1 MSCSTSLVPVR
12 LWHAGTLPAPPNPAR
27 IRRLIWRHPYAIRRR
42 WSCVP
47 GSNYYFK
54 LRYEFYLNILALFSS
69 QALQMS
75 TSTRQ
80 RGSLSATDRRVATP
94 PPSRE
99 VVDFIPPSL
108 TEQNGVWDDSLKT
121 KQKKTYPKQKQKIL
135 SPPGDNE
142 RRIGAA
148 ADPVHG
154 AVESSFKPSAARR
167 ECGIHK
173 GYRKHL
179 QLRLKLLDPKDY
191 FFFFLIFI
199 LLDGVHCF
207 SILHVL
213 MDALQ
218 FVIRL
223 HVDIFSS
230 APFAVLLLENAKSTC
245 QSLCNQI
252 TVLSPFFYSMCHL
265 DFGFFP

>member
-54 LRYEFYLNILALFSS
+54 LRYELYLNIFVLFSS

-121 KQKKTYPKQKQKIL
+121 NKKNVSKTKKKIL

-154 AVESSFKPSAARR
+154 TVESSFKPSAARR

-191 FFFFLIFI
+191 FFSSSFSFFWMAYTVFLFCTFWWMLCNLLFVCMLIFSPQ
-199 LLDGVHCF
+199 H
-207 SILHVL
+207 
-213 MDALQ
+213 
-218 FVIRL
+218 
-223 HVDIFSS
+223 
-230 APFAVLLLENAKSTC
+230 LLLFSCSKMPNRLA
-245 QSLCNQI
+245 SLCAI
-252 TVLSPFFYSMCHL
+252 K
-265 DFGFFP
+265 

>member
-1 MSCSTSLVPVR
+1 
-12 LWHAGTLPAPPNPAR
+12 
-27 IRRLIWRHPYAIRRR
+27 
-42 WSCVP
+42 
-47 GSNYYFK
+47 
-54 LRYEFYLNILALFSS
+54 
-69 QALQMS
+69 MS

-121 KQKKTYPKQKQKIL
+121 KKQKTYPKQKQKIL

-154 AVESSFKPSAARR
+154 AVESSFKPSADRR

-179 QLRLKLLDPKDY
+179 QLRLKLLDLKDY
-191 FFFFLIFI
+191 FFFLPHFHSFGWRTLFFYSARF
-199 LLDGVHCF
+199 DGC
-207 SILHVL
+207 SAI
-213 MDALQ
+213 

-245 QSLCNQI
+245 QSLCNEI

-265 DFGFFP
+265 DFVFFS